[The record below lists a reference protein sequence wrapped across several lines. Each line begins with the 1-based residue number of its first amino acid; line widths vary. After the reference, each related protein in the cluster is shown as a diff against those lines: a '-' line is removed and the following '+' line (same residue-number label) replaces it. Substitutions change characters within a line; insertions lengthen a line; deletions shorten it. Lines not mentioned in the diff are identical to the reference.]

1 MSTDKPVARLA
12 IAISSRPG
20 RPAAEN
26 PIYRGLQI
34 AMADLAAD
42 PSLPVTLDWQLCD
55 DFGDHAATQR
65 FAEELVADPTVV
77 GVIGPMGSGEA
88 FVNAPIFNRAGLAQ
102 VSPCASHPDLC
113 RRGYQTFFRLVANE
127 NVQGGELARLARG
140 YLNAER
146 AAIVHANDLWA
157 NTVSDLFTREYEAL
171 GGQVVG
177 RQEYAPIDQDFSG
190 LIQATVAAQPDLV
203 FCAVHPVEGPRISGG
218 LRQAGLRAPFLGT
231 DAMKTA
237 FPLGG
242 GEPGA
247 EAYHT
252 HSGADFRRLPS
263 AAKFRQAYAARFPED
278 STYSP
283 EAYDSAMLLAE
294 AIRRA
299 GRPDRAAVLAALR
312 SLGEYHGVTGTIRF
326 DASGE
331 RLDAPVSF
339 YQVRLTDA
347 GREMSYLGMTSEL
360 LPVAAAV

>member
-1 MSTDKPVARLA
+1 MSTDKSVARIA

-20 RPAAEN
+20 RAAAEN
-26 PIYRGLQI
+26 PIYRGLQV
-34 AMADLAAD
+34 AMDDLAAD
-42 PSLPVTLDWQLCD
+42 ASLPVSLEWRVCD
-55 DFGDHAATQR
+55 DFGDHAATKR
-65 FAEELVADPTVV
+65 FADELAADPTVV

-88 FVNAPIFNRAGLAQ
+88 FVNAPVFNAAGLAQ

-140 YLNAER
+140 YLNAQR

-157 NTVSDLFTREYEAL
+157 QTVADLFTREYESL
-171 GGQVVG
+171 GGQVVS
-177 RQEYAPIDQDFSG
+177 RQEYAPTDRDFNG
-190 LIQATVAAQPDLV
+190 LIRATVVAEPELV
-203 FCAVHPVEGPRISGG
+203 FCAVHPVEGPTISGG
-218 LRQAGLRAPFLGT
+218 LRLAGLRVPFLGT

-242 GEPGA
+242 GEPDG

-263 AAKFRQAYAARFPED
+263 AAQFRQAYAARFPED

-312 SLGEYHGVTGTIRF
+312 DLGAYDGVTGRIRF

-331 RLDAPVSF
+331 RLDAPISF
-339 YQVRLTDA
+339 YQVRLTA
-347 GREMSYLGMTSEL
+347 GGREMHYLGMTSEL
-360 LPVAAAV
+360 LPASAAL